1 MLGSLLLVLIAIVV
15 GSNFKQGIWGN
26 CLRLFAVI
34 TAALC
39 ATNFCEPIG
48 AAIETA
54 APTTWQYGDFLG
66 AWIIFVLVNFGLI
79 YLSMKLSPVSV
90 RFSNVIDQLG
100 GVLLSAACGWVL
112 VCFTLY
118 TLHFAPVVRE
128 PLFGSFKAETPMFF
142 GFYPDRMWLAF
153 AQQASLGVYSNGD
166 EKAAFDPQGDFLLRM
181 IAKREQFE
189 QAPGSFAPRIR
200 RTAVVKKSTP
210 TTPAPT
216 GS

>member
-1 MLGSLLLVLIAIVV
+1 MFGPLLLVLIAIVV

-26 CLRLFAVI
+26 FLRLIAVI
-34 TAALC
+34 TAALL

-54 APTTWQYGDFLG
+54 LPTFWQYGDFLG
-66 AWIIFVLVNFGLI
+66 AWLVFTIVNFGLV

-90 RFSNVIDQLG
+90 RFSNAVDQLG

-112 VCFTLY
+112 LCFLLF
-118 TLHFAPVVRE
+118 TLHFAPLVRE

-153 AQQASLGVYSNGD
+153 AQQASLGAYSSGAENT
-166 EKAAFDPQGDFLLRM
+166 FDPKGDFLLRM
-181 IAKREQFE
+181 IAKREKFE
-189 QAPGSFAPRIR
+189 QTGNFEPRPKRSSVVPKKAPATGGGASGS
-200 RTAVVKKSTP
+200 
-210 TTPAPT
+210 
-216 GS
+216 